1 MSVCALI
8 AAAGAGRRMKA
19 GLNKVFLPLLGE
31 PVLRHTLRAF
41 EECRCVDDVIVIVA
55 PREVEPTR
63 GLVGTWSEIS
73 KVRDVVAGGATRQE
87 SVFRGL
93 AHVDAGCDIVV
104 VHDGARPLIRPHTIS
119 RVVEAARASA
129 AAIVAVPVRDTT
141 KMVCGDEVVST
152 LDRDSL
158 WAAAT
163 PQAFRRDVIE
173 DAHKTGACGGVPAT
187 DDSMLVER
195 TGVRVKVVQ
204 GEYANIKITTPEDL
218 VIAEA
223 LLAAMKMNR
232 IPEGG
237 PAPAAEE
244 RRDPGFRAGG
254 APEGVAD
261 REPRVRVGIGFDVHR
276 LVRGRALVLGGV
288 AVPFEL
294 GLEGHS
300 DADVILHA
308 IADAVL
314 GACALGDI
322 GRLFPDTDPA
332 SEGISSAVILERV
345 RRLVEGAGYVVNNV
359 DAMLLAERPKIAP
372 YVPAM
377 RETVARVLGVPVGCV
392 SIKATTMEG
401 MGFVGRGEGMACHA
415 TCSVRRTESRRFKL
429 TGSRFVSIRNE
440 RSGR

>member
-41 EECRCVDDVIVIVA
+41 EECPSVDDVIVIVA
-55 PREVEPTR
+55 PGEVEST
-63 GLVGTWSEIS
+63 LSVVGTWSEIS
-73 KVRDVVAGGATRQE
+73 KVRNVVAGGATRQE
-87 SVFRGL
+87 SVCRGL
-93 AHVDAGCDIVV
+93 AHLGAACDIVV

-119 RVVEAARASA
+119 RVVGEARASA
-129 AAIVAVPVRDTT
+129 AAIVAVPVRDTIKT
-141 KMVCGDEVVST
+141 VRGGEVVST

-163 PQAFRRDVIE
+163 PQAFRRDLIE
-173 DAHKTGACGGVPAT
+173 SAHETGTGGGISAT

-223 LLAAMKMNR
+223 LLAAMKTNR

-237 PAPAAEE
+237 PASLVEE
-244 RRDPGFRAGG
+244 GPQLAKLWARG
-254 APEGVAD
+254 APNGAAD
-261 REPRVRVGIGFDVHR
+261 HGPWVRVGIGFDVHR
-276 LVRGRALVLGGV
+276 LTRGRALVLGGV
-288 AVPFEL
+288 TVPFEL

-308 IADAVL
+308 IADAML

-322 GRLFPDTDPA
+322 GRLFPDTDRA
-332 SEGISSAVILERV
+332 FEGMSSAVILERV
-345 RRLVEGAGYVVNNV
+345 RQLVEGAGYVVDNV

-372 YVPAM
+372 YVDAM
-377 RETVARVLGVPVGCV
+377 RERVARVLGVPVGCV

-401 MGFVGRGEGMACHA
+401 MGFVGRGEGMACYA
-415 TCSVRRTESRRFKL
+415 TCSVRRVKS
-429 TGSRFVSIRNE
+429 
-440 RSGR
+440 